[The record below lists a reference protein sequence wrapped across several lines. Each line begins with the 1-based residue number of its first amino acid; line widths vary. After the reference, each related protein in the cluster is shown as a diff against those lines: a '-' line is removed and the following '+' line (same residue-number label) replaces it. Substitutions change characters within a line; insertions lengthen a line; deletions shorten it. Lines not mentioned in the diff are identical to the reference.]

1 MEDPTVMEG
10 RVEDSAI
17 TTSVTTS
24 IPFDSVTM
32 EPGLANE
39 GGVED
44 QAVAMTDKDA
54 SLTSIAMASS
64 TDTITNTEVNLA
76 MASSTH
82 SEANLAIALS
92 TDAVTNKEA
101 SGTIP
106 VPMDSG
112 KNSDAKP
119 ANPPI
124 ASASLSP
131 AATMTNSGA
140 NPALPSPFSSSAA
153 SGPASGGLQ
162 PEEGGLSA
170 ISLCGSVGVT
180 LENSNV
186 WREFHCCGTEMILT
200 KQGRRMFPYC
210 RYRLTGLEPTRRY
223 CLVLSIT
230 PVDTYRHRWNLKE
243 WEPSGPGEPH
253 TQASCRLFPHQDS
266 SALGKV
272 WMASL
277 VSFYKLKLTN
287 HCLDQEGHV
296 LLHSMHRYR
305 PSLHVIPVADGD
317 DLGFDPKLLDLQ
329 LLGPEVMTFTFPQT
343 EFYAVTSYQNTR
355 ITQLKIDYNPFAKGF
370 REDSGSP
377 RLAKPRPEHPQAGK
391 GDIRSPGRSSA
402 RSNGGE
408 GTEHVVTVN
417 DVVADISMKKRSLP
431 TTHPVGAEVSGKL
444 RKVAPGTA
452 DSDANQTD
460 VSASEEGMDL
470 DYSDS
475 DHVFHRQ
482 YLRAQL
488 ALPSGASRPE
498 NSPGAGGERL
508 GAGMDPSIQASLT
521 ANPQNTTQSTVLHTN
536 SCSKPLKPSTVE
548 PMESEVPSSQKVL
561 LVEPTMTAPISLRE
575 TQKDKAASLT
585 PKTSKPQKIAPKPS
599 PTPSPLTPTASPF
612 AVPKPWK
619 KGRKSG
625 GNRWGSVGKVSKGT
639 KAAPAAVTAASSP
652 IPVAMQPELDDVE
665 GLLFV
670 SFTSKEALGVHVEDM
685 PSNNTSPVTQEQPER
700 TVLESVEEKIAG
712 LQTILLQDLN
722 TLKHRQVI
730 HPVLQEVGLKLSSL
744 DPGLAIDLQYLGVS
758 LPLSPPVFA
767 GLGNATSTDGSR
779 SFVSRTG
786 KTSDLTK
793 IKGWRDKFTRTKETS
808 KNPNRSAFCSE
819 MLDQYL
825 ESEAQRIS
833 DRAAAFSHNPLGSV
847 AYQLPVTST
856 SYVRTLDS
864 VLKTRA
870 PPPPAFCRPCPLS
883 RKPLLYAA
891 LKKPPPPINN
901 HRTPPKA
908 AKPKPTPAQGK
919 QHQITPAQGKA
930 RSASVLR
937 PIQVT
942 NSNKTTA
949 AKATAGVKVT
959 SPPTAAKATAG
970 VKVTS
975 PPTAQR
981 SPPGQ
986 GAVRRD
992 SSPGRGLSS
1001 GLTGLSKNQLR
1012 LVGLSKIQL
1021 RMMEMEDATFY
1032 QGHDR
1037 THITTE
1043 RVERAL
1049 MALLTAQGLPKSRAP
1064 QASPVDRPEC
1074 GSEFCRLGCVCSS
1087 LARVSRG
1094 PLHCYRPD
1102 CMLGCSCF
1110 KRRITKQTTAA
1121 ENGQHQTLPVYTVS
1135 NVEHEVQPN
1144 RGVRVSTLWD
1154 CTSGV
1159 DPEPLFSPKP
1169 APNIP
1174 IKPLTRIY
1182 NPGPKRYVPR
1192 LTPELREEDKDPVYK
1207 YFESMMTCARV
1218 REFNSKPPPQVLP
1231 PQVHLFKD
1239 SNRSIIPSS
1248 RKKMIAAIL
1257 SPPNKPVVRVKS
1269 PSTQA
1274 KKPKVPEPTRQLEIQ
1289 SECNWDQHRKLV
1301 LGVLCRR
1308 MTQNRLSEP
1317 FNIGPYHVRLLSNTH
1332 KRKAESTIIIF
1343 KVCISKAED
1352 GDTDDSDESDSEVT
1366 DNSSDEDEEE
1376 EGIPKPE
1383 ELEMQVG
1390 VTPFL
1395 TGVVPAGRLK
1405 ARKKQPACPAV
1416 GLIQV
1421 NGKSYSQARLLL
1433 GQMGALHPANRL
1445 AAFVTGRLRSVAKAP
1460 QKASQKPLNCI
1471 PRAKK
1476 TPVGAGH
1483 LKPAVTAVAPQGSSS
1498 VTAKAKKVAL
1508 AQKVSQT
1515 PAGKNRLPPYRPPW
1529 SLSVTKS
1536 KGKTSTSQTTTDPKD
1551 PVGSPLLLVPMAPPP
1566 APGTS
1571 QGSPPGVSPP
1581 GVSPPGVSPPAGKM
1595 LLQTVSSSQG
1605 CKMYRQ
1611 PNGQLIKLVPL
1622 NRIRHIKAKNQDKP
1636 TRFATKPS
1644 TPKTFPPPPPL
1655 TSIHPPR
1662 SPPPHAPLIKFIM
1675 GQLGAIT
1682 PSQTSSSSSPLSLTV
1697 SSSLKTP
1704 SFLGQTGTYS
1714 FRICPPTAGDQG
1726 SRGPGQG
1733 TVGGPA
1739 GVSLPGG
1746 FTLIQLPKPGG
1757 TGGGAPRLPELIR
1770 TTAVGSAGPGVVKAQ
1785 KNPRGTSS
1793 SSPLHLALTPVK
1805 TDDHSYT
1812 PGLNTNTSDSRSAL
1826 AQKKQSL
1833 IQSKDLKSD
1842 CRSAKANTSCPVEPN
1857 ELTCDEQMLSDESDA
1872 ERGEVGEGSGL
1883 WSPESWKKD
1892 TELSRFTTL
1901 RMHENGHPDFKVEDS
1916 DSDNSEDSSDD
1927 SDSDSDEYANEDE
1940 EEAVDIET
1948 VEERRQGITIAQ
1960 MRAAVKHTQKT
1971 NQDGET
1977 ALKPKEKH
1985 QTDMRE
1991 EEGSGSGEGGGRK
2004 NRTLTERLRRGEH
2017 QKLFTRLKQVL
2028 FMEELDPKVS
2038 KLHLLS
2044 QALKEIRTLSVDSES
2059 LEEKKR
2065 MLTEIQTVYVK
2076 EIAYMSGKPEELIK
2090 AKLKEIWEKKRTLAA
2105 QRRAAAVPPTS
2116 SPTSSST
2123 STPSP
2128 NTMTVSQ
2135 VSQASS
2141 LGQAGAASGSVKPV
2155 AAVLRTKSGKIIL
2168 PASMLPPSMLR
2179 ASKPAGRSV
2188 YTVKVMKRPTVTSL
2202 STPTSSAAKEVVEK
2216 GRAASG
2222 PEKDQGTVSGE
2233 AEQPSDSPA
2242 AERPELGKEEP
2253 QAPVCNGSMEEETST
2268 EKDNGSTPKK
2278 KSLINKNSIKRLSG
2292 MKCPLVEI
2300 APLNSAIWRPLEE
2313 PQMAG
2318 ESDAGGWGLSLTKGE
2333 AAILVKA
2340 LSEHKGIVVGRKGK
2354 DSPVQHN
2361 GKKSSVTLKGK
2372 DGSELQ
2378 KEQDSTVSQKEAD
2391 SLVPQ
2396 KGEDSSVTPKEND
2409 SSIIQKAEVGLVT
2422 SKEKDGLLTQKGEGG
2437 STDSSDAQL
2446 LKRKRGRPRLDI
2458 KTPQTDIKTPPTGD
2472 ITTNPAPR
2480 GQPRKASQIGVNS
2493 PVVTTGGNDQAN
2505 VTQTAGSA
2513 SIPTLIT
2520 RIPPGRD
2527 TNTGGGEIQLTPR
2540 ERSLSPTR
2548 RGRRPKVSQVGG
2560 TTSPVVTT
2568 GPGGSTPTPVTQ
2580 AGVRPVKSAAGSPA
2594 TWGRPPKVRR
2604 AGEGSSPAKV
2614 TRDAVTS
2621 PVTRA
2626 GLNPARWT
2634 RAGGGVPVV
2643 KTEGIPTKPPRGGAG
2658 VTSPV
2663 ATTKGSPGKT
2673 PQAVGRPGT
2682 RHVTR
2687 AVSVKGLVSGKRT
2700 TRSDKA

>member
-1 MEDPTVMEG
+1 MEDPTVMEES
-10 RVEDSAI
+10 VEDSAI

-39 GGVED
+39 DGVEV

-54 SLTSIAMASS
+54 SLTSIAMTSS

-76 MASSTH
+76 MASSIH
-82 SEANLAIALS
+82 SDVNLAITLS
-92 TDAVTNKEA
+92 TDAMEWNQA
-101 SGTIP
+101 SGTIA
-106 VPMDSG
+106 VPIDSG
-112 KNSDAKP
+112 INSDAKP

-124 ASASLSP
+124 ASASLSA
-131 AATMTNSGA
+131 AATVTNTGA

-153 SGPASGGLQ
+153 SGPAPGGLQ

-170 ISLCGSVGVT
+170 ISSCGSVGVT

-377 RLAKPRPEHPQAGK
+377 RLAKPRPEHPHAGK
-391 GDIRSPGRSSA
+391 GDIRSPSRSSV

-408 GTEHVVTVN
+408 GTEHIGTVN

-452 DSDANQTD
+452 DSDANQTN
-460 VSASEEGMDL
+460 VSASEEGIDL

-488 ALPSGASRPE
+488 ALPSGASRSE

-521 ANPQNTTQSTVLHTN
+521 AIPQNTSQSTVLHTN

-548 PMESEVPSSQKVL
+548 PMESEVPPSQKVPL
-561 LVEPTMTAPISLRE
+561 LEPTMTAPISLTE
-575 TQKDKAASLT
+575 TQEDKAASLT

-619 KGRKSG
+619 KGRKPG

-639 KAAPAAVTAASSP
+639 KAATAAVTATSSP

-685 PSNNTSPVTQEQPER
+685 PSNNTSPVTQEQPEK

-722 TLKHRQVI
+722 TLKYRQVI

-744 DPGLAIDLQYLGVS
+744 DPGLAIDLQYLGVR
-758 LPLSPPVFA
+758 LPLSPPVFT
-767 GLGNATSTDGSR
+767 GLGSATSTDGSR

-793 IKGWRDKFTRTKETS
+793 IKGWRDKFIRTKETS
-808 KNPNRSAFCSE
+808 KNHNPNRSAFCSE

-833 DRAAAFSHNPLGSV
+833 DRAAAFSHKPLGSV

-891 LKKPPPPINN
+891 LKKPPPPIN
-901 HRTPPKA
+901 RTPPKA
-908 AKPKPTPAQGK
+908 AKHKPTPAQGK
-919 QHQITPAQGKA
+919 QHHMTPAQGKA
-930 RSASVLR
+930 RSSSVLR

-942 NSNKTTA
+942 NSNKT
-949 AKATAGVKVT
+949 
-959 SPPTAAKATAG
+959 TAAKATAG

-1001 GLTGLSKNQLR
+1001 GLTGLSKKQLR

-1064 QASPVDRPEC
+1064 QASPVDSPEC

-1144 RGVRVSTLWD
+1144 RGVCVSTLWD
-1154 CTSGV
+1154 CASGV

-1218 REFNSKPPPQVLP
+1218 REFNSQPPPQVLP

-1239 SNRSIIPSS
+1239 NNSSIIPSS
-1248 RKKMIAAIL
+1248 RKKIIAAIL

-1366 DNSSDEDEEE
+1366 DHSSDDSDEDEEE

-1383 ELEMQVG
+1383 EPEMQVG

-1405 ARKKQPACPAV
+1405 ARKKQPTCPAV

-1460 QKASQKPLNCI
+1460 QKSLNCF
-1471 PRAKK
+1471 PRTKK

-1483 LKPAVTAVAPQGSSS
+1483 LKTAATAVAPQGSSS
-1498 VTAKAKKVAL
+1498 IIAMAKKVAL
-1508 AQKVSQT
+1508 AQKVFQT

-1529 SLSVTKS
+1529 SLGVTKS
-1536 KGKTSTSQTTTDPKD
+1536 KGKTSTSQTTTNPKD

-1571 QGSPPGVSPP
+1571 QGSPP

-1622 NRIRHIKAKNQDKP
+1622 NRMRHIKAKNQDKP

-1655 TSIHPPR
+1655 TSIHPP
-1662 SPPPHAPLIKFIM
+1662 PHAPLIKFIM

-1682 PSQTSSSSSPLSLTV
+1682 PTQTSSSSSPLSLTV

-1770 TTAVGSAGPGVVKAQ
+1770 TTAMGSAGPGEVKAQ

-1793 SSPLHLALTPVK
+1793 SSPLPLALTPVK
-1805 TDDHSYT
+1805 TEDHSYT
-1812 PGLNTNTSDSRSAL
+1812 PGFNTNTSDSRSAL

-1833 IQSKDLKSD
+1833 TQSKDLKSD

-1892 TELSRFTTL
+1892 TEFSRFTTL
-1901 RMHENGHPDFKVEDS
+1901 RMHENGHPDVKVEDS
-1916 DSDNSEDSSDD
+1916 DSENSTDDSSDD

-1940 EEAVDIET
+1940 EEPVDIET

-1971 NQDGET
+1971 SQDGET
-1977 ALKPKEKH
+1977 APKPKEKH
-1985 QTDMRE
+1985 QRDMRE

-2105 QRRAAAVPPTS
+2105 QRRAAVPPTS
-2116 SPTSSST
+2116 SPTSST

-2168 PASMLPPSMLR
+2168 PASMLR

-2188 YTVKVMKRPTVTSL
+2188 YTLKVMKRPTVTSL
-2202 STPTSSAAKEVVEK
+2202 LTPTSSAAKEVVEK
-2216 GRAASG
+2216 ERAASG
-2222 PEKDQGTVSGE
+2222 PEKDPGRVSGE
-2233 AEQPSDSPA
+2233 AEQPSDSPP

-2253 QAPVCNGSMEEETST
+2253 QAPVCNGSMEEEIST
-2268 EKDNGSTPKK
+2268 EKDNSSTPKKK

-2313 PQMAG
+2313 PQMGG

-2340 LSEHKGIVVGRKGK
+2340 LSEHQGIIVGRKGK
-2354 DSPVQHN
+2354 DRPVQHN

-2372 DGSELQ
+2372 DSSELQ

-2391 SLVPQ
+2391 RLVPQ
-2396 KGEDSSVTPKEND
+2396 KGEDSSVTPKESD

-2437 STDSSDAQL
+2437 STDSSEAQL

-2458 KTPQTDIKTPPTGD
+2458 KTPQTDIRTPPTGD

-2480 GQPRKASQIGVNS
+2480 GRPRKVSRIGVNI
-2493 PVVTTGGNDQAN
+2493 PVVMTGGNDQAN
-2505 VTQTAGSA
+2505 VTQTTGSA
-2513 SIPTLIT
+2513 SNPTLVT

-2527 TNTGGGEIQLTPR
+2527 TNTGGGEILLTPR
-2540 ERSLSPTR
+2540 ERSISPTR
-2548 RGRRPKVSQVGG
+2548 RGRKPKVSQVGV
-2560 TTSPVVTT
+2560 TTSPVATT
-2568 GPGGSTPTPVTQ
+2568 GPGGSPARVTQ
-2580 AGVRPVKSAAGSPA
+2580 AGGRPVKSAAGSPA

-2604 AGEGSSPAKV
+2604 AGDGSSPAKV
-2614 TRDAVTS
+2614 TRDAVPS

-2634 RAGGGVPVV
+2634 RAGGGIPVV
-2643 KTEGIPTKPPRGGAG
+2643 KTEGSPTQPPRGGAE

-2673 PQAVGRPGT
+2673 PQAVARPGT

>member
-1 MEDPTVMEG
+1 MEDPTVMEES
-10 RVEDSAI
+10 VEDSAI

-39 GGVED
+39 DGVED

-54 SLTSIAMASS
+54 SLTSIAMTSS

-76 MASSTH
+76 MASSIH
-82 SEANLAIALS
+82 SDVNLAITLS
-92 TDAVTNKEA
+92 TDAITNKEA
-101 SGTIP
+101 SGTIA
-106 VPMDSG
+106 VPIDSG
-112 KNSDAKP
+112 INSDAKP

-124 ASASLSP
+124 ASASLSA
-131 AATMTNSGA
+131 AATVTNTGA

-153 SGPASGGLQ
+153 SGPAPGGLQ

-170 ISLCGSVGVT
+170 ISSCGSVGVT

-377 RLAKPRPEHPQAGK
+377 RLAKPRP
-391 GDIRSPGRSSA
+391 GDIRSPGRSSV

-408 GTEHVVTVN
+408 GTEHIVTVN
-417 DVVADISMKKRSLP
+417 DIVADISMKKRSLP

-452 DSDANQTD
+452 DSDANQTN
-460 VSASEEGMDL
+460 VSASEEGIDL

-521 ANPQNTTQSTVLHTN
+521 ANPQNTSQSTVLHTN

-548 PMESEVPSSQKVL
+548 PMESEVPPSQKVP
-561 LVEPTMTAPISLRE
+561 LVEPTMTAPISLTE
-575 TQKDKAASLT
+575 TQEDKAASLT

-619 KGRKSG
+619 KGRKPG

-639 KAAPAAVTAASSP
+639 KAATAAVTATSSP
-652 IPVAMQPELDDVE
+652 ISVAMQPELDDVE

-685 PSNNTSPVTQEQPER
+685 PSNNTSPVTQEQPEK

-722 TLKHRQVI
+722 TLKYRQVI

-744 DPGLAIDLQYLGVS
+744 DPGLAIDLQYLGVR
-758 LPLSPPVFA
+758 LPLSPPVFT
-767 GLGNATSTDGSR
+767 GLGSATSTDGSR

-793 IKGWRDKFTRTKETS
+793 IKGWRDKFIRTKETS
-808 KNPNRSAFCSE
+808 KNHNPNRSAFCSE

-833 DRAAAFSHNPLGSV
+833 DRAAAFSHKPLGSV

-891 LKKPPPPINN
+891 LKKPPPPIN
-901 HRTPPKA
+901 RTPPKA
-908 AKPKPTPAQGK
+908 AKPTPAQGK
-919 QHQITPAQGKA
+919 QHHITPAQGKA
-930 RSASVLR
+930 RSSSVLR

-942 NSNKTTA
+942 NSNKT
-949 AKATAGVKVT
+949 
-959 SPPTAAKATAG
+959 TAAKATAG

-1001 GLTGLSKNQLR
+1001 GLTGLSKKQLR

-1064 QASPVDRPEC
+1064 QASPVDSPEC

-1135 NVEHEVQPN
+1135 NVAHEVQPN
-1144 RGVRVSTLWD
+1144 RGVCVSTLWD

-1218 REFNSKPPPQVLP
+1218 REFNSQPPPQVLP

-1239 SNRSIIPSS
+1239 NNSSIIPSS
-1248 RKKMIAAIL
+1248 RKKIIAAIL

-1366 DNSSDEDEEE
+1366 DNSSDDSDEDEEE

-1383 ELEMQVG
+1383 EPEMQVG

-1405 ARKKQPACPAV
+1405 ARKKQPTCPAV

-1460 QKASQKPLNCI
+1460 QKSLNCF

-1483 LKPAVTAVAPQGSSS
+1483 LKTAATAVAPQGSSS
-1498 VTAKAKKVAL
+1498 VIAMAKKVAL
-1508 AQKVSQT
+1508 AQKVFQT

-1529 SLSVTKS
+1529 SLGVTKS
-1536 KGKTSTSQTTTDPKD
+1536 KGKTSTGQTTTNPKD

-1571 QGSPPGVSPP
+1571 QGSPP

-1622 NRIRHIKAKNQDKP
+1622 NRMRHIKAKNQDKP

-1655 TSIHPPR
+1655 TSIH
-1662 SPPPHAPLIKFIM
+1662 PPPHAPLIKFIM

-1770 TTAVGSAGPGVVKAQ
+1770 TTAVGSAGPGEVKAQ

-1793 SSPLHLALTPVK
+1793 SSPLPLALTPVK
-1805 TDDHSYT
+1805 TEDHSYT

-1833 IQSKDLKSD
+1833 TQSKDLKSD

-1892 TELSRFTTL
+1892 TEFSRFTTL

-1916 DSDNSEDSSDD
+1916 DSDNSSDDSSDD

-1940 EEAVDIET
+1940 EEPVDIET

-1960 MRAAVKHTQKT
+1960 MRAAVKHTQK
-1971 NQDGET
+1971 NSQDGEM
-1977 ALKPKEKH
+1977 APKPKEKH
-1985 QTDMRE
+1985 QRDMRE

-2105 QRRAAAVPPTS
+2105 QRRAAVPPTS
-2116 SPTSSST
+2116 SPTSST

-2168 PASMLPPSMLR
+2168 PASMLR
-2179 ASKPAGRSV
+2179 ASKPGRSV
-2188 YTVKVMKRPTVTSL
+2188 YTLKVMKRPTVTSL
-2202 STPTSSAAKEVVEK
+2202 LTPTSSAAKEVVEK
-2216 GRAASG
+2216 ERAASG
-2222 PEKDQGTVSGE
+2222 PEKDQGRVSGE
-2233 AEQPSDSPA
+2233 AEQPSDSPP

-2268 EKDNGSTPKK
+2268 EKDNSSTPKKK

-2313 PQMAG
+2313 PQMGG

-2340 LSEHKGIVVGRKGK
+2340 LSEHQGIIVGRKGK

-2372 DGSELQ
+2372 DSSELQ

-2391 SLVPQ
+2391 HLVPQ

-2437 STDSSDAQL
+2437 STDSSEAQL

-2458 KTPQTDIKTPPTGD
+2458 KTPQTDIRTPPTGD

-2480 GQPRKASQIGVNS
+2480 GRPRKVSRIGVNI
-2493 PVVTTGGNDQAN
+2493 PVVMTGGNDQAN
-2505 VTQTAGSA
+2505 VTQTTGSA
-2513 SIPTLIT
+2513 SNPTLVT

-2540 ERSLSPTR
+2540 ERSISPTR
-2548 RGRRPKVSQVGG
+2548 RGRKPKVSQVGV
-2560 TTSPVVTT
+2560 TTSPVATT
-2568 GPGGSTPTPVTQ
+2568 GPGGSPARVTQ
-2580 AGVRPVKSAAGSPA
+2580 AGGRPVKSAAGSPA

-2604 AGEGSSPAKV
+2604 AGDGSSPAKV
-2614 TRDAVTS
+2614 ARDAVTS

-2634 RAGGGVPVV
+2634 RAGGGIPVV
-2643 KTEGIPTKPPRGGAG
+2643 KTEGSPTKPPRGGAE

-2673 PQAVGRPGT
+2673 PQAVARPGT

>member
-1 MEDPTVMEG
+1 MEDPTVMEE

-17 TTSVTTS
+17 TTFITTS

-32 EPGLANE
+32 EPGLANKDV
-39 GGVED
+39 VED

-54 SLTSIAMASS
+54 SLTIIAMASS

-82 SEANLAIALS
+82 SEVNLAIALS
-92 TDAVTNKEA
+92 TDVITNKEA
-101 SGTIP
+101 SGTIA

-112 KNSDAKP
+112 INSDAKP
-119 ANPPI
+119 ANTPI
-124 ASASLSP
+124 VSTSLSP
-131 AATMTNSGA
+131 AATVTNTGA
-140 NPALPSPFSSSAA
+140 NPALPSPFSSSTA
-153 SGPASGGLQ
+153 SGPAPGGLH
-162 PEEGGLSA
+162 PEEEGLSA
-170 ISLCGSVGVT
+170 ISSCGSVGVT

-391 GDIRSPGRSSA
+391 GDIRSPGRSTA

-408 GTEHVVTVN
+408 GTEHFVTVN

-431 TTHPVGAEVSGKL
+431 TTHPVGEVSGKL

-452 DSDANQTD
+452 DSDANETD

-470 DYSDS
+470 DYS

-508 GAGMDPSIQASLT
+508 GAGMDHSRQASLT

-536 SCSKPLKPSTVE
+536 RCSKPLKRSTVE
-548 PMESEVPSSQKVL
+548 PMDSEVP
-561 LVEPTMTAPISLRE
+561 LVEPTMTAPISLTE
-575 TQKDKAASLT
+575 TQEDKVASLT

-619 KGRKSG
+619 KGRKPG

-639 KAAPAAVTAASSP
+639 KAATAAVTATSSP

-685 PSNNTSPVTQEQPER
+685 PSNNTSPVTQEQPEK
-700 TVLESVEEKIAG
+700 T
-712 LQTILLQDLN
+712 
-722 TLKHRQVI
+722 
-730 HPVLQEVGLKLSSL
+730 VGLKLSSL
-744 DPGLAIDLQYLGVS
+744 DQGLAIDLQYLGVR
-758 LPLSPPVFA
+758 LPLSPPVFT
-767 GLGNATSTDGSR
+767 GLGSATSTDGSR

-793 IKGWRDKFTRTKETS
+793 IKGWRDKFIRTKETS
-808 KNPNRSAFCSE
+808 KNHNPNRSAFCSE

-919 QHQITPAQGKA
+919 QHHITPAQGKA

-942 NSNKTTA
+942 NSNKT
-949 AKATAGVKVT
+949 
-959 SPPTAAKATAG
+959 TAAKATAG

-1049 MALLTAQGLPKSRAP
+1049 MALLTVQGLPKSRAP
-1064 QASPVDRPEC
+1064 QASPVDSPEC

-1239 SNRSIIPSS
+1239 NNSSIIPSS

-1366 DNSSDEDEEE
+1366 DNSSDDSDEDDEED
-1376 EGIPKPE
+1376 GIPKPE
-1383 ELEMQVG
+1383 EPEMQVG

-1405 ARKKQPACPAV
+1405 ARKKQPTCPAV

-1460 QKASQKPLNCI
+1460 QKPLNCF

-1476 TPVGAGH
+1476 TSVGAGH
-1483 LKPAVTAVAPQGSSS
+1483 LKTAVTAVAPQGSSS
-1498 VTAKAKKVAL
+1498 VTAMAKKGAL
-1508 AQKVSQT
+1508 AQKVFQT
-1515 PAGKNRLPPYRPPW
+1515 PAGKNRPPPYRPPW
-1529 SLSVTKS
+1529 SLGVTKS
-1536 KGKTSTSQTTTDPKD
+1536 KGKTSTSQSTTNPKD

-1571 QGSPPGVSPP
+1571 QGSPP
-1581 GVSPPGVSPPAGKM
+1581 VSPPAGKM

-1622 NRIRHIKAKNQDKP
+1622 NHMRHIKAKNQDKL
-1636 TRFATKPS
+1636 TRIATKPS
-1644 TPKTFPPPPPL
+1644 TPKTFQPPPPL
-1655 TSIHPPR
+1655 TSTHPPR

-1682 PSQTSSSSSPLSLTV
+1682 PSQTPSSSSPLSLTV

-1770 TTAVGSAGPGVVKAQ
+1770 TTAVGSAGPGEVKVQ
-1785 KNPRGTSS
+1785 KNPGGTSS
-1793 SSPLHLALTPVK
+1793 SSPLPLALTPVK
-1805 TDDHSYT
+1805 TEDHSYT

-1826 AQKKQSL
+1826 AQKK
-1833 IQSKDLKSD
+1833 DLKSD
-1842 CRSAKANTSCPVEPN
+1842 RRSAKANTSCPVEPN
-1857 ELTCDEQMLSDESDA
+1857 ELTCDEKMLSDESDA

-1892 TELSRFTTL
+1892 TEFSRFTTL

-1916 DSDNSEDSSDD
+1916 DSDNSSDDSSDD

-1971 NQDGET
+1971 SQDGET
-1977 ALKPKEKH
+1977 APKEKH
-1985 QTDMRE
+1985 QRDMRE
-1991 EEGSGSGEGGGRK
+1991 EEGSGEGGGRK

-2090 AKLKEIWEKKRTLAA
+2090 AKLKEIWEKKRTLAS
-2105 QRRAAAVPPTS
+2105 QRRATVPPTS
-2116 SPTSSST
+2116 SP
-2123 STPSP
+2123 TPSP

-2168 PASMLPPSMLR
+2168 PASMLPPSMFR

-2202 STPTSSAAKEVVEK
+2202 LTPTSSAAKEVVEK
-2216 GRAASG
+2216 ERAASG
-2222 PEKDQGTVSGE
+2222 PEKDQERVSGE

-2253 QAPVCNGSMEEETST
+2253 QAPVCNGFMEEETST

-2300 APLNSAIWRPLEE
+2300 SPLNSAIWRPLEE
-2313 PQMAG
+2313 PQMGG

-2340 LSEHKGIVVGRKGK
+2340 LSEHQGIVVGRKGK

-2361 GKKSSVTLKGK
+2361 GKKSSMTLKGK
-2372 DGSELQ
+2372 DSSELQ
-2378 KEQDSTVSQKEAD
+2378 NEQDSTVSQKETD

-2396 KGEDSSVTPKEND
+2396 KGEDSSVTPKEM
-2409 SSIIQKAEVGLVT
+2409 AEVGLVT
-2422 SKEKDGLLTQKGEGG
+2422 SKENDCLLTQKGEGG
-2437 STDSSDAQL
+2437 STDSSEAQL

-2458 KTPQTDIKTPPTGD
+2458 KTPPTGD

-2480 GQPRKASQIGVNS
+2480 GRPRKVSRIGVNI

-2505 VTQTAGSA
+2505 VTQTAGIA
-2513 SIPTLIT
+2513 CNPTLVT

-2527 TNTGGGEIQLTPR
+2527 TNTGGGEIQITPR

-2548 RGRRPKVSQVGG
+2548 RGRRPKVSQVGV

-2568 GPGGSTPTPVTQ
+2568 GPGGSPARVTQAGGSTPTPVTQ
-2580 AGVRPVKSAAGSPA
+2580 AGGRPVKSAAGSPA
-2594 TWGRPPKVRR
+2594 TWGRAPKVRR
-2604 AGEGSSPAKV
+2604 AGDSSSPAKV

-2634 RAGGGVPVV
+2634 RAGGGIPVV
-2643 KTEGIPTKPPRGGAG
+2643 KTEGSPTKPPRGGTE

>member
-1 MEDPTVMEG
+1 MEDPTVMEE

-17 TTSVTTS
+17 TTSITTS

-39 GGVED
+39 DVVED

-54 SLTSIAMASS
+54 SLTIIAMASS

-82 SEANLAIALS
+82 SEVNLAIALS
-92 TDAVTNKEA
+92 TDVITNKEA
-101 SGTIP
+101 SGTIA
-106 VPMDSG
+106 VPMDSRI
-112 KNSDAKP
+112 NSDAKP
-119 ANPPI
+119 ANTPI
-124 ASASLSP
+124 VSASLSP
-131 AATMTNSGA
+131 AATVTNTGA

-153 SGPASGGLQ
+153 SGPAPGGLH
-162 PEEGGLSA
+162 PEEEGLSA
-170 ISLCGSVGVT
+170 ISSCGSVGVT

-391 GDIRSPGRSSA
+391 GDIRSPGRSTA

-408 GTEHVVTVN
+408 GTEHIVTVN

-431 TTHPVGAEVSGKL
+431 TTHPVGEVSGKL

-470 DYSDS
+470 DYSD
-475 DHVFHRQ
+475 HVFHRQ

-488 ALPSGASRPE
+488 ALPSGASGPE

-508 GAGMDPSIQASLT
+508 GAGMDHSRQASLT
-521 ANPQNTTQSTVLHTN
+521 ANPQNTVLHTN
-536 SCSKPLKPSTVE
+536 RCSKPLKRSTVE
-548 PMESEVPSSQKVL
+548 PMDSEVPPSQKVP
-561 LVEPTMTAPISLRE
+561 LVEPTMTAPISLTE
-575 TQKDKAASLT
+575 TQEDKVASLT

-619 KGRKSG
+619 KGRKPG

-639 KAAPAAVTAASSP
+639 KAATAAVTATSSP

-685 PSNNTSPVTQEQPER
+685 PSDNTSPVTQEQPEK
-700 TVLESVEEKIAG
+700 TVLESVEEKIAVLESVEEKIAG

-744 DPGLAIDLQYLGVS
+744 DQGLAIDLQYLGVR
-758 LPLSPPVFA
+758 LPLSPPVFT
-767 GLGNATSTDGSR
+767 GLGSTTSTDGSR

-793 IKGWRDKFTRTKETS
+793 IKGWRDKFIRTKETS
-808 KNPNRSAFCSE
+808 KNHNPNRSAFCSE

-870 PPPPAFCRPCPLS
+870 PPSPAFCRPCPLS

-908 AKPKPTPAQGK
+908 AKPTPAQGK
-919 QHQITPAQGKA
+919 QHHITPAQGKA

-942 NSNKTTA
+942 NSNKT
-949 AKATAGVKVT
+949 
-959 SPPTAAKATAG
+959 TAAKATAG

-1064 QASPVDRPEC
+1064 QASPVDSPEC

-1239 SNRSIIPSS
+1239 NNSSIIPSS

-1352 GDTDDSDESDSEVT
+1352 GDTDNSDESDSELT
-1366 DNSSDEDEEE
+1366 DNSSDDSDEDDEE

-1383 ELEMQVG
+1383 EPEMQVG

-1405 ARKKQPACPAV
+1405 ARKKQPTCPAV

-1460 QKASQKPLNCI
+1460 QKAPQKPLNCF

-1476 TPVGAGH
+1476 TSVGAGH
-1483 LKPAVTAVAPQGSSS
+1483 LKTAVTAVAPQGSSS
-1498 VTAKAKKVAL
+1498 VTAMAKKGAL
-1508 AQKVSQT
+1508 AQKVFQT
-1515 PAGKNRLPPYRPPW
+1515 PAGKNRPPPYRPPW
-1529 SLSVTKS
+1529 SLGVTKS
-1536 KGKTSTSQTTTDPKD
+1536 KGKTSTSQSTTNPKD
-1551 PVGSPLLLVPMAPPP
+1551 PVGSPLLLVPMAPP
-1566 APGTS
+1566 AAGTS
-1571 QGSPPGVSPP
+1571 QGSPP
-1581 GVSPPGVSPPAGKM
+1581 VSPPAGKM
-1595 LLQTVSSSQG
+1595 LLQTVSSQG

-1622 NRIRHIKAKNQDKP
+1622 NRMRHIKAKNQDKL

-1644 TPKTFPPPPPL
+1644 TPKTFPPSHLHP
-1655 TSIHPPR
+1655 PPR
-1662 SPPPHAPLIKFIM
+1662 SPLPTL
-1675 GQLGAIT
+1675 
-1682 PSQTSSSSSPLSLTV
+1682 PSSNSSW
-1697 SSSLKTP
+1697 
-1704 SFLGQTGTYS
+1704 
-1714 FRICPPTAGDQG
+1714 A
-1726 SRGPGQG
+1726 
-1733 TVGGPA
+1733 
-1739 GVSLPGG
+1739 
-1746 FTLIQLPKPGG
+1746 
-1757 TGGGAPRLPELIR
+1757 
-1770 TTAVGSAGPGVVKAQ
+1770 
-1785 KNPRGTSS
+1785 
-1793 SSPLHLALTPVK
+1793 
-1805 TDDHSYT
+1805 
-1812 PGLNTNTSDSRSAL
+1812 
-1826 AQKKQSL
+1826 
-1833 IQSKDLKSD
+1833 
-1842 CRSAKANTSCPVEPN
+1842 
-1857 ELTCDEQMLSDESDA
+1857 
-1872 ERGEVGEGSGL
+1872 
-1883 WSPESWKKD
+1883 SW
-1892 TELSRFTTL
+1892 
-1901 RMHENGHPDFKVEDS
+1901 V
-1916 DSDNSEDSSDD
+1916 
-1927 SDSDSDEYANEDE
+1927 
-1940 EEAVDIET
+1940 
-1948 VEERRQGITIAQ
+1948 
-1960 MRAAVKHTQKT
+1960 
-1971 NQDGET
+1971 
-1977 ALKPKEKH
+1977 
-1985 QTDMRE
+1985 
-1991 EEGSGSGEGGGRK
+1991 
-2004 NRTLTERLRRGEH
+2004 
-2017 QKLFTRLKQVL
+2017 
-2028 FMEELDPKVS
+2028 
-2038 KLHLLS
+2038 
-2044 QALKEIRTLSVDSES
+2044 
-2059 LEEKKR
+2059 
-2065 MLTEIQTVYVK
+2065 
-2076 EIAYMSGKPEELIK
+2076 
-2090 AKLKEIWEKKRTLAA
+2090 
-2105 QRRAAAVPPTS
+2105 
-2116 SPTSSST
+2116 
-2123 STPSP
+2123 PSP
-2128 NTMTVSQ
+2128 H
-2135 VSQASS
+2135 
-2141 LGQAGAASGSVKPV
+2141 P
-2155 AAVLRTKSGKIIL
+2155 R
-2168 PASMLPPSMLR
+2168 PHPLPPPCL
-2179 ASKPAGRSV
+2179 
-2188 YTVKVMKRPTVTSL
+2188 
-2202 STPTSSAAKEVVEK
+2202 
-2216 GRAASG
+2216 
-2222 PEKDQGTVSGE
+2222 
-2233 AEQPSDSPA
+2233 
-2242 AERPELGKEEP
+2242 
-2253 QAPVCNGSMEEETST
+2253 
-2268 EKDNGSTPKK
+2268 
-2278 KSLINKNSIKRLSG
+2278 
-2292 MKCPLVEI
+2292 
-2300 APLNSAIWRPLEE
+2300 
-2313 PQMAG
+2313 
-2318 ESDAGGWGLSLTKGE
+2318 
-2333 AAILVKA
+2333 
-2340 LSEHKGIVVGRKGK
+2340 
-2354 DSPVQHN
+2354 
-2361 GKKSSVTLKGK
+2361 
-2372 DGSELQ
+2372 
-2378 KEQDSTVSQKEAD
+2378 
-2391 SLVPQ
+2391 
-2396 KGEDSSVTPKEND
+2396 
-2409 SSIIQKAEVGLVT
+2409 
-2422 SKEKDGLLTQKGEGG
+2422 
-2437 STDSSDAQL
+2437 
-2446 LKRKRGRPRLDI
+2446 
-2458 KTPQTDIKTPPTGD
+2458 
-2472 ITTNPAPR
+2472 
-2480 GQPRKASQIGVNS
+2480 
-2493 PVVTTGGNDQAN
+2493 
-2505 VTQTAGSA
+2505 
-2513 SIPTLIT
+2513 
-2520 RIPPGRD
+2520 
-2527 TNTGGGEIQLTPR
+2527 
-2540 ERSLSPTR
+2540 SLSP
-2548 RGRRPKVSQVGG
+2548 
-2560 TTSPVVTT
+2560 
-2568 GPGGSTPTPVTQ
+2568 
-2580 AGVRPVKSAAGSPA
+2580 
-2594 TWGRPPKVRR
+2594 PP
-2604 AGEGSSPAKV
+2604 
-2614 TRDAVTS
+2614 
-2621 PVTRA
+2621 
-2626 GLNPARWT
+2626 
-2634 RAGGGVPVV
+2634 
-2643 KTEGIPTKPPRGGAG
+2643 
-2658 VTSPV
+2658 
-2663 ATTKGSPGKT
+2663 
-2673 PQAVGRPGT
+2673 
-2682 RHVTR
+2682 
-2687 AVSVKGLVSGKRT
+2687 
-2700 TRSDKA
+2700 